1 MQHEVKLE
9 TLGAKL
15 ADLKCSAVEQQAD
28 VWQWAT
34 LCKRL
39 RALDLVA
46 ASGAALALTAGWS
59 PNALF
64 AMTLAMLLVSTA
76 LVEQACQR
84 ACTNLADTRARI
96 HRTVG
101 KILKQKAQPLN
112 SRGDAAL

>member
-1 MQHEVKLE
+1 MQHEVELE
-9 TLGAKL
+9 TLGAEL
-15 ADLKCSAVEQQAD
+15 ADLKCSAVEQQTD
-28 VWQWAT
+28 VWQLAT

-64 AMTLAMLLVSTA
+64 AMTLAMLLASTA
-76 LVEQACQR
+76 LVEQACQH
-84 ACTNLADTRARI
+84 ACTKLADTRAQVQ
-96 HRTVG
+96 RTVG
-101 KILKQKAQPLN
+101 KIIRQKAQPLN